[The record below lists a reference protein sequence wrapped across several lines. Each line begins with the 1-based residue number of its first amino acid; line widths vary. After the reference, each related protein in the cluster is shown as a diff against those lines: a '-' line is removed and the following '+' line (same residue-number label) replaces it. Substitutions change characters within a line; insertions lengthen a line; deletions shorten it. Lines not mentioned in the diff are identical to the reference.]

1 MKQYVI
7 CFNDRETAPDR
18 IEQLAADLGIT
29 SAQLIKRFIAEGLAT
44 IESVTGEAIPRE
56 NLEDFLVRND
66 VLRRDLKINQPTSR
80 AVRQACFIGRT

>member
-1 MKQYVI
+1 MKQFVI

-18 IEQLAADLGIT
+18 IEQIAADLGIT

-44 IESVTGEAIPRE
+44 IESVTGEAIPGE

-66 VLRRDLKINQPTSR
+66 VLKARFED
-80 AVRQACFIGRT
+80 